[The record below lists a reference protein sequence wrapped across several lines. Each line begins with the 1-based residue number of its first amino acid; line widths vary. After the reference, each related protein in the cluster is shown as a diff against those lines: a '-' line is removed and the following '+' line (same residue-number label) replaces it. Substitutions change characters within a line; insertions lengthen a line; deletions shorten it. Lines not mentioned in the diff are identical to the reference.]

1 MIVGVKVHALVAAAL
16 GGVLLAPG
24 ARGEIAVTDDRG
36 ERIALAAPARRI
48 VALAPHA
55 TELLFAAGAGAQVV
69 GAVEYSDYPPPARA
83 IRRVGD
89 HVRPDLETI
98 LALRADLAVG
108 WASGNPPEVLQR
120 LKALGIPVFAS
131 EIGALPQI
139 ADTLEKLGV
148 LAGTEEVAAR
158 AAAQY
163 RGRLEA
169 LRARYGGR
177 PEVSVFYAIWNRP
190 LQTVNDRHLISD
202 VIRLCGA
209 RNVFGRLP
217 ALAPVVNAEDV
228 VRADPEAIFA
238 SGSGEDHPA
247 WLEEWKRWPRM
258 TAVARGNLFA
268 VPPGLIQRATPRVL
282 DGAEQ
287 VCAALEETRRKRP
300 GQ

>member
-1 MIVGVKVHALVAAAL
+1 MVLGVKVHAVALL
-16 GGVLLAPG
+16 GGLALAVG
-24 ARGEIAVTDDRG
+24 VRGEIAVTDDRG
-36 ERIALAAPARRI
+36 ERVALAQPARRI
-48 VALAPHA
+48 VSLAPHA

-69 GAVEYSDYPPPARA
+69 GAVEYSDYPLPARA

-98 LALRADLAVG
+98 LALRAELAVG

-120 LKALGIPVFAS
+120 LKALGVPVFAS
-131 EIGALPQI
+131 EIGALPGI
-139 ADTLEKLGV
+139 AAAIEKLGM
-148 LAGTEEVAAR
+148 LAGTETTAAR

-163 RGRLEA
+163 RERLA
-169 LRARYGGR
+169 RLRGRYGGR
-177 PEVSVFYAIWNRP
+177 AEVSVFYAIWNRP
-190 LQTVNDRHLISD
+190 LQTVNDAHLISD
-202 VIRLCGA
+202 VVRLCGG
-209 RNVFGRLP
+209 RNVFGRLS

-258 TAVARGNLFA
+258 TAVARGNLYA

-282 DGAEQ
+282 DGADQ
-287 VCAALEETRRKRP
+287 VCAALEEARRKRP
-300 GQ
+300 R